1 MTKEQK
7 SPLQCAEVQE
17 RLRERWVHGL
27 ADDSTESHLLTCLE
41 CRDEANELD
50 RLDKA
55 VAVFF
60 QDLDGK
66 VSTPTK
72 ERIEETLLRLRER
85 PVEVEVLR
93 RIRRPLRIILWGT
106 FYAFTLLAASV
117 LALALYKAI
126 KRM

>member
-1 MTKEQK
+1 
-7 SPLQCAEVQE
+7 
-17 RLRERWVHGL
+17 
-27 ADDSTESHLLTCLE
+27 
-41 CRDEANELD
+41 
-50 RLDKA
+50 LDKA